1 MQFNAQMLDQL
12 NLLLMFPTDSLM
24 QGLKI
29 HQDAD
34 PSVIEAA
41 KSLYDLGVIS
51 LPDGGYLT
59 DLGLDLIE
67 HAQILKSALTTAE

>member
-29 HQDAD
+29 HNDAD
-34 PSVIEAA
+34 PSVIAAA
-41 KSLYDLGVIS
+41 KSLHDLGITS

-59 DLGLDLIE
+59 DLGFDLIE
-67 HAQILKSALTTAE
+67 HAQIIKSALTPSN